1 MYCLEIVL
9 KYIILALQQ
18 GTLNKINFWTY
29 FQNISCKFAPNVH
42 LPKKLTIQT
51 ARFILVFEPSE
62 KKKTERKKTFTNL
75 PVERESQP
83 WSKSSPK
90 GEQEFVL
97 LACFPSIA
105 SSDW

>member
-1 MYCLEIVL
+1 MAL
-9 KYIILALQQ
+9 KYTYQNEFL
-18 GTLNKINFWTY
+18 TY
-29 FQNISCKFAPNVH
+29 FINNSINLLPNVY
-42 LPKKLTIQT
+42 PSKKLTIQT
-51 ARFILVFEPSE
+51 TQFILFLRYH
-62 KKKTERKKTFTNL
+62 KKKKNFTNL

-97 LACFPSIA
+97 LACFPSMA